1 MMNKKF
7 LALSTTAV
15 AAALALAGCST
26 GTTGT
31 TGSTA
36 TSSSAATGSS
46 MPGMDHGSSGMMSS
60 SAPVASAEHNAADT
74 MFTQGMIPHHE
85 QAVEMSGMML
95 QKKDIP
101 AAVTDLAT
109 RIQAAQ
115 APEIEKMTGWLK
127 SWNETATMGAGHTMD
142 GMMGDDDL
150 KQLEAAQGTEAAKLF
165 LTQMIAHHEGAVMMA
180 KTETSQ
186 GKNADAIKLSK
197 DIVTAQEAE
206 IKEMKDLLATL

>member
-26 GTTGT
+26 GT
-31 TGSTA
+31 GSTA
-36 TSSSAATGSS
+36 TSSSAAAGSS

-60 SAPVASAEHNAADT
+60 SSPAAPAEHNAADT
-74 MFTQGMIPHHE
+74 MFAQGMIPHHE
-85 QAVEMSGMML
+85 QAVEMSEMML

-109 RIQAAQ
+109 RIKAAQ
-115 APEIEKMTGWLK
+115 GPEIDTMTGWLK
-127 SWNETATMGAGHTMD
+127 SWNESATMGAGHSMD

-150 KQLEAAQGTEAAKLF
+150 KKLDAAQGTEAAKLF

-180 KTETSQ
+180 KTETAQ
-186 GKNADAIKLSK
+186 GQNADAIKLSK
-197 DIVTAQEAE
+197 NIVTAQEAE
-206 IKEMKDLLATL
+206 IQEMKNLLATL